1 MEMLPAVLSSL
12 VTSIPTLAVD
22 VVLLI
27 VAVARWNRHPRV
39 SMFAAAAGGLLLML
53 DLLGR
58 AFFAILPLKLHES
71 GTSTASMGLYYAVL
85 GGASSLLHAIA
96 MSLLIAAVF
105 SERASVSPPQ
115 GFASFS
121 ER

>member
-22 VVLLI
+22 VVLLV
-27 VAVARWNRHPRV
+27 VAVSRWNRHPRV
-39 SMFAAAAGGLLLML
+39 SMFAASAGGLLLML

-71 GTSTASMGLYYAVL
+71 GTSPASMGIYYAVL

-115 GFASFS
+115 GLASFS
-121 ER
+121 GR